1 MRKQGMSRRVR
12 DRMTAA
18 LAMLGAA
25 TLMTGF
31 VLTGTAG
38 TAQATGG
45 GGGGGGPD
53 PNQVCAPL
61 DSGKINTSGDPTSV
75 TLTAPAGKLITKY
88 CVKAASANHGDGPVY
103 VDVDPAVAQLTVG
116 YPGGKAISNYSYALK
131 SKPPTVVTPEGE
143 PQFLDPCGT
152 KDDKTIVPQDTELVD
167 WKSWQHGDTVTVMAK
182 LQEGLGDGYVLAPGD
197 WKWTYTF
204 TDVPCEPSYVK
215 VYLDVSF
222 VPDCEETN
230 QWLVTNPSDYDVT
243 VWNGFEK
250 LLVPAGG
257 SVTYTTSAEKDW
269 AFIVWGGKH
278 SGFKKGFD
286 KAYAGQDRTDC
297 EPEPLPVVPEI
308 TFTDPC
314 GTADDTVDG
323 VEKEG
328 YTFVVDEE
336 TGTVTF
342 TPEEGYY
349 LDGPETLTADWTDE
363 PCPIEATPVE
373 PTVVQ
378 SEECDVEGSYTI
390 PATAGVLYLLDEE
403 PIEPGT
409 YAGPVAGVLTAEP
422 VGDTILTIEDW
433 SFDLVVEPAEVCE
446 VAPTEASDV
455 CPNMAGPQTAV
466 PAGYSLVDGACIA
479 DEVAGVETEVP
490 VVAPAAGAV
499 PTGVNAGFV
508 APAEDMGSPLGLS
521 LIVGG
526 LMMLVAAGA
535 LQTGRLRRGAH
546 EI

>member
-1 MRKQGMSRRVR
+1 
-12 DRMTAA
+12 MTAA

-45 GGGGGGPD
+45 GGGGGPD

-61 DSGKINTSGDPTSV
+61 DSGKIDTPDNPLSV
-75 TLTAPAGKLITKY
+75 GITAPPGKVITKY
-88 CVKAASANHGDGPVY
+88 CVKASSWKKGDGPKY
-103 VDVDPAVAQLTVG
+103 FDVVPGVAQKTIY
-116 YPGGKAISNYSYALK
+116 YPGGKRISHYSYAWDDA
-131 SKPPTVVTPEGE
+131 PVTVVTPEGE

-167 WKSWQHGDTVTVMAK
+167 WKSWKHGDTVTVMAK

-215 VYLDVSF
+215 VDLQLAF
-222 VPDCEETN
+222 VPDCEETH
-230 QWLVTNPSDYDVT
+230 QWVITNPSEYDVKVYYGPT
-243 VWNGFEK
+243 HSVV
-250 LLVPAGG
+250 VPAGG
-257 SVTYTTSAEKDW
+257 TFTYSTPSKFDW
-269 AFIVWGGKH
+269 TFIYWGGKH
-278 SGFKKGFD
+278 SPFKFD
-286 KAYAGQDRTDC
+286 KEKTYAGQDRTDC

-323 VEKEG
+323 VDKEG

-363 PCPIEATPVE
+363 PCPLEATPVE